1 MQVCGISSAN
11 ALEIPQ
17 PYTKPSIWQSQQC
30 IHTIF
35 IVMVPYIHKLSR
47 GEFLQLPRLA
57 VTKLSQ
63 KVCWRFTLLGHRD
76 VMLLLVCGKC
86 ASRLRRDTR
95 SRIST
100 CKNTA
105 IYDNVI
111 RWSALVVRARRRV
124 DDIPMVCTAVAVVG
138 VTRRLL
144 KRLYCSE
151 RGREMSLYLRA
162 CARQPAWWSTGG
174 RCARATGRKSIPHS
188 LVCA

>member
-1 MQVCGISSAN
+1 MQVCGISSAL

-17 PYTKPSIWQSQQC
+17 PYTKPSIWQSQKC

-47 GEFLQLPRLA
+47 GKFLQLPRLA
-57 VTKLSQ
+57 VTKLPQ
-63 KVCWRFTLLGHRD
+63 KVCWRFALLGHRN
-76 VMLLLVCGKC
+76 VVLLLVWEV
-86 ASRLRRDTR
+86 
-95 SRIST
+95 
-100 CKNTA
+100 CKQTPVWHTESYIHLKEHA

-124 DDIPMVCTAVAVVG
+124 EDIPMVCTAVAVVG